1 MVLDVVAG
9 ILNRGGLSFDYMK
22 PEPTGAFKFHLT
34 LKATNNLNGD
44 WGPTDWLY
52 CMVVGNS
59 ETGVYK
65 KLRVPLSDEHL
76 TAKYRLTAKQC
87 RLLIGLLFDFRASR
101 FASVLKRIEAIG
113 EDSDYK
119 DIETYISWF
128 ANNSFGRSDL
138 AISEEIT
145 AASSP
150 DLYQAL
156 LLLEKSNIEIV
167 PIIFSYV
174 TEGILNAESS

>member
-1 MVLDVVAG
+1 MLDVVAG
-9 ILNRGGLSFDYMK
+9 SLNRSGLRLDYMN
-22 PEPTGAFKFHLT
+22 PEPTGAFKFQLT

-44 WGPTDWLY
+44 WVSTDWLN

-65 KLRVPLSDEHL
+65 KLRIPLSDEDL
-76 TAKYRLTAKQC
+76 RDKYQLTAKQC
-87 RLLIGLLFDFRASR
+87 RLLIELLFDFRASR

-119 DIETYISWF
+119 DIETYIFWF
-128 ANNSFGRSDL
+128 AKNSFGRSDL
-138 AISEEIT
+138 AVSEEIT

-156 LLLEKSNIEIV
+156 LLLERSNIEIV
-167 PIIFSYV
+167 PIIFGHV
-174 TEGILNAESS
+174 TEYVLNAESS